1 MYHGEDKLDVRL
13 SGPGSEKT
21 ISSSYD
27 GSSSNNKQTGHGIIS
42 SQPPAAVHS
51 AEPEEQDSSEAM
63 GVHRPVLTSSTAQH
77 GIPGMSRDSDAS
89 QNANI
94 IPGTSP
100 EFKEELLST
109 RLLEPDQTLT
119 LDSQLQTHV
128 WQSSQSPCVKDRS
141 PEVVNAALLETGH
154 ELSEA
159 CFAEHALDSPVAY
172 RLQHSLS
179 ECPSNQI
186 ETVVENSLEVV
197 QQECSLSS
205 FENFLTKADLPTT
218 LESGELGSLQED
230 FVVSHDMEQD
240 NPTSEQLTSTVTIS
254 EPHSTPSSV
263 CPEESGDVKNIEQ
276 ATELLEK
283 SRLSGLICEHDQSE
297 MQKLRVIHREQVSEL
312 YFLQR
317 GGNMVDL
324 QIFLKKPPPQP
335 LQLFLQEK
343 SLDDVEEEGSSETI
357 SASSG
362 HAVSIQH
369 HPAAAVL
376 TSGNSEGPTIHNT
389 TSLAKQASP
398 EGIGPLRSSSR
409 TAALVSSPGS
419 TRVTRQ
425 HCSLTS
431 EAGSTGVPVS
441 RNLQTSLPGSHSTGT
456 RGHASSQPRSLS
468 ISSVCASAIDG
479 KDDIAERAKQEAD
492 IQQRVAHLKK
502 TGLWS
507 LKKLTRVTEP
517 PRPKTHRDYLLEEM
531 QWLAGDFA
539 QERRWKRALAK
550 KLARTVVRFHEEQ
563 KQKEERAKK
572 EELSKLRR
580 IAANIAKEVKYF
592 WTNIEKV
599 VQFKQQSLAE
609 EKRKKA
615 LDKQLN
621 YIVDQTEKYSDW
633 LSRGLNN
640 SIATS
645 HTGSLSSSPARTEAE
660 DGDFEPTDESDDEE
674 TIAQAEREEAA
685 SREARR
691 REIELLRR
699 EGELS
704 LEELLDSLPPEMLT
718 SPWQS
723 DFRDGRIGSRQ
734 HSRRRSGNL
743 HANGKAWTPTRQDD
757 DDDDDGQL
765 DEAHCAS
772 EEGDVDVDEDTEDD
786 SVKEGSGHGKRSD
799 SITDDDEFDAEDE
812 DDEDV
817 EETIE
822 EQEGVEDTASY
833 QQELDELAREGEM
846 PLEDLYKMYASAYE
860 EQADE
865 VVSEPALIVEDV
877 GEEVEVK
884 EMEPK
889 SQKEVKNEDNK
900 PESVDSPTISNR
912 DENEDQEMEG
922 DEEGSDL
929 GMKFLVTDDKEP
941 QSQAAEEG
949 ADGVGPKKEITDIA
963 AAAESLQP
971 KGYTLATAQVKT
983 PVPFLLRGSLREY
996 QHIGLD
1002 WLVTMNEKM
1011 LNGILAD
1018 EMGLGK
1024 TIQTIALLGHLACDR
1039 GNWGP
1044 HLVVVP
1050 TSVMLNWEM
1059 EFKRWF
1065 PAFKI
1070 LTYYGVPKERKQKRQ
1085 GWTRP
1090 NAFHVCIT
1098 SYKLVLQDH
1107 QAFRRKKWKYLILD
1121 EAQNIKNF
1129 KSQRWQS
1136 LLNFNSQHRLLLTG
1150 TPLQNSLMEL
1160 WSLMHFLM
1168 PHVFQSHRE
1177 FREWFSNPLTGM
1189 IEGSQEY
1196 NESLVKRLHKV
1207 LRPFLL
1213 RRIKMD
1219 VEKQMPKK
1227 YEHIVRCRLSK
1238 RQRYLYD
1245 DFMSQATTRETLAS
1259 GHFMSVINILMQ
1271 LRKVCNHPNLFDPRP
1286 ITSPFITQGICY
1298 TTASLVLTALEYDPW
1313 RHVDLSI
1320 FDLVNAENQLSR
1332 YEAEVFLPNR
1342 KVTRKLIEEISTAP
1356 DPPPRPKPVRMKVN
1370 RMVQPVQKSEG
1381 RTVVM
1386 VNAPKSLVQNSLQKP
1401 LPSTATD
1408 GILPT
1413 SSPAAVAQR
1422 LIAGVSTEQLPS
1434 PGLPQRLLQGVV
1446 PEAAGAAHVYSVAA
1460 GQKSVGAVE
1469 RVASPAVV
1477 VQRQALGAIIDTT
1490 RPVAP
1495 LAQPPVPVAPRLIS
1509 ELTQHA
1515 ASPTMQRL
1523 APGIAIDGTQ
1533 AMLQAQRVTQGLTA
1547 EGTQLTA
1554 ATSPTLLRLS
1564 QGLVIDGTQRAPT
1577 VHLQGQPQIR
1587 PTTHFVTTQG
1597 TALAHAPRMYAA
1609 VPIQQHQ
1616 ASGGQIIRNAAS
1628 AVNPAVATTLT
1639 PTSSPVNPTN
1649 PLRLVAQASHMAPLA
1664 IQGQRAQLVTGYTLP
1679 SGVVQQRVVLTP
1691 HTQAR
1696 LPSGEVISIAQLAA
1710 LANSQGQAGQP
1721 LTLHIQGNKLTL
1733 ACSPIRTLAPGPQH
1747 IHIQGGVVH
1756 MVKPV
1761 SQTQVLAQPGN
1772 TKIGMATLPQQQLAG
1787 AAISMPARSIAVPV
1801 ATSTGSAGLVRQV
1814 VPAAAHAAAAATAT
1828 LGAAPRPSTAAVCPP
1843 VRLPFVPAPHA
1854 PPARMLTQSSGTPLL
1869 RVPTVTPVASPQVA
1883 KPGLKAVPAAAPLTR
1898 GPTTRSVDRKATA
1911 EEAPSKRKDSA
1922 SAAEAPAPKKPAKR
1936 SPLYLL
1942 RVEELRA
1949 QRQQDRLERIH
1960 RINEARCAPKPI
1972 YGTEVLRMCDLSS
1985 SAAQAGSR
1993 PHRHEGA
2000 WRWSGYVHCRSVRQ
2014 CCKPSHPDV
2023 YWSQTSTLQSLC
2035 INSEQRLRE
2044 LKEIIERFIF
2054 VVPPVESPPISLH
2067 APHPPPSMLQKEKA
2081 LWQRLHEEMSPRSA
2095 GLHRI
2100 LCNMRTQFPD
2110 LRLIQYDCG
2119 KLQTLDILL
2128 RKFKAGSHR
2137 VLIFTQM
2144 TRMLDVLEQFLNFH
2158 GYIYLRLDGT
2168 TRVEQRQFL
2177 MDRFNA
2183 DARIFCFILSTRSGG
2198 VGVNLTGA
2206 DTVVF
2211 YDSDWNPTMDAQA
2224 QDRCHRI
2231 GQTRDVHIYRLIS
2244 ERTVEENILKKAN
2257 QKRML
2262 GDVAIEGGNFTTAY
2276 FKQQTIRE
2284 LFEMPVG
2291 MEDASKKEAAET
2303 VPKQAPSTEED
2314 GAVPSKDTNILELA
2328 LGKAEDE
2335 EDIRAASQA
2344 RAEQVAELAEFNE
2357 NAADDGEEGGV
2368 GGEGRDEEEPSKAE
2382 EEINALVQQL
2392 TPIERYAL
2400 KYLEASIAAETE
2412 EPKSTKEQANVSKQ
2426 DVKLTKADEPKGDDA
2441 AKEIQTQETQP
2452 EDDAL
2457 AKTRKRGRPC
2467 RRSDTSQAADS
2478 SQEIDQSDAVPHDES
2493 DMTIDKPDLSELL
2506 ESASNCT
2513 QELSEAS
2520 DRACE
2525 NLHSPANLQQ
2535 GTSCSFAEQ
2544 NSKASGSDSAMSGHP
2559 EESQPASAPSQ
2570 GREELLDAH
2579 KGDVL
2584 EEGATKDSMME
2595 NCCTVTV
2602 VATSPFVSG
2611 VREIDDS
2618 ELSTRSV
2625 MTHADAAGTRDCT
2638 NESLES
2644 TPENPKQHED
2654 SAAKCMD
2661 ALETLESPHFD
2672 KENQTLHATTS
2683 ADNKFTSMITSQELK
2698 LKNDILKQT
2707 DTISPNLD
2715 VPCVINANCVNPSVR
2730 DEQLNSPVL
2739 IMEDPSDSASPVAK
2753 DVEQADLPATG
2764 NLDASA
2770 EICNNGSSSSLTV
2783 NESPSILEVSTQQRA
2798 GSSPVTD
2805 VGLTDDLEV
2814 ANIQRQSNPQAEA
2827 LPAGP
2832 ADDGSG
2838 EVEAAEV
2845 EKPLKQVLREDTPSG
2860 CDAEDSENAVDGR
2873 ELPDVKP
2880 VMKEERMGKPGR
2892 KRKTDLNA
2900 IVQSHTE
2907 CQDSAT
2913 GKEKP
2918 RSPIRTR
2925 SGIKSR
2931 DTKRS
2936 SGMLGARRRLNL
2948 RSSSQEVNKREKNKS
2963 LSRKD
2968 LETQKKAGH
2977 SDVVKRRVG
2986 RPAKIKSP
2994 SEHINSSDGETQLY
3008 KHNMTGSS
3016 PGKDLNQSNSDDQ
3029 EPQAKILCR
3038 QEVDSDDRTSADEA
3052 GMPSLPSETCVEGG
3066 RSSTPTITRASLRR
3080 SVLCQ
3085 SPARTVDKATRKR
3098 RRSSQAASGD
3108 ERLSGSDSLCISGSD
3123 VGAGRTRGGSSS
3135 SASRRSP
3142 SQAAAALNR
3151 RLTRQ
3156 AIRRGIGYS
3165 SDTTES
3171 G

>member
-1 MYHGEDKLDVRL
+1 
-13 SGPGSEKT
+13 
-21 ISSSYD
+21 
-27 GSSSNNKQTGHGIIS
+27 
-42 SQPPAAVHS
+42 
-51 AEPEEQDSSEAM
+51 
-63 GVHRPVLTSSTAQH
+63 
-77 GIPGMSRDSDAS
+77 
-89 QNANI
+89 
-94 IPGTSP
+94 
-100 EFKEELLST
+100 
-109 RLLEPDQTLT
+109 
-119 LDSQLQTHV
+119 
-128 WQSSQSPCVKDRS
+128 
-141 PEVVNAALLETGH
+141 
-154 ELSEA
+154 
-159 CFAEHALDSPVAY
+159 
-172 RLQHSLS
+172 
-179 ECPSNQI
+179 
-186 ETVVENSLEVV
+186 
-197 QQECSLSS
+197 
-205 FENFLTKADLPTT
+205 
-218 LESGELGSLQED
+218 
-230 FVVSHDMEQD
+230 
-240 NPTSEQLTSTVTIS
+240 
-254 EPHSTPSSV
+254 
-263 CPEESGDVKNIEQ
+263 
-276 ATELLEK
+276 
-283 SRLSGLICEHDQSE
+283 
-297 MQKLRVIHREQVSEL
+297 
-312 YFLQR
+312 
-317 GGNMVDL
+317 
-324 QIFLKKPPPQP
+324 
-335 LQLFLQEK
+335 
-343 SLDDVEEEGSSETI
+343 
-357 SASSG
+357 
-362 HAVSIQH
+362 
-369 HPAAAVL
+369 
-376 TSGNSEGPTIHNT
+376 
-389 TSLAKQASP
+389 
-398 EGIGPLRSSSR
+398 
-409 TAALVSSPGS
+409 
-419 TRVTRQ
+419 
-425 HCSLTS
+425 
-431 EAGSTGVPVS
+431 
-441 RNLQTSLPGSHSTGT
+441 
-456 RGHASSQPRSLS
+456 
-468 ISSVCASAIDG
+468 
-479 KDDIAERAKQEAD
+479 
-492 IQQRVAHLKK
+492 
-502 TGLWS
+502 
-507 LKKLTRVTEP
+507 
-517 PRPKTHRDYLLEEM
+517 
-531 QWLAGDFA
+531 
-539 QERRWKRALAK
+539 
-550 KLARTVVRFHEEQ
+550 
-563 KQKEERAKK
+563 
-572 EELSKLRR
+572 
-580 IAANIAKEVKYF
+580 
-592 WTNIEKV
+592 
-599 VQFKQQSLAE
+599 
-609 EKRKKA
+609 
-615 LDKQLN
+615 
-621 YIVDQTEKYSDW
+621 
-633 LSRGLNN
+633 
-640 SIATS
+640 
-645 HTGSLSSSPARTEAE
+645 
-660 DGDFEPTDESDDEE
+660 
-674 TIAQAEREEAA
+674 
-685 SREARR
+685 
-691 REIELLRR
+691 
-699 EGELS
+699 
-704 LEELLDSLPPEMLT
+704 
-718 SPWQS
+718 
-723 DFRDGRIGSRQ
+723 
-734 HSRRRSGNL
+734 
-743 HANGKAWTPTRQDD
+743 
-757 DDDDDGQL
+757 
-765 DEAHCAS
+765 
-772 EEGDVDVDEDTEDD
+772 
-786 SVKEGSGHGKRSD
+786 
-799 SITDDDEFDAEDE
+799 
-812 DDEDV
+812 
-817 EETIE
+817 IE
-822 EQEGVEDTASY
+822 EQEGVEGTVCY

-865 VVSEPALIVEDV
+865 VVSEPPLIVEDV

-889 SQKEVKNEDNK
+889 SQKEVKNDDNK
-900 PESVDSPTISNR
+900 PVNQVQMEHFLSCFLESVDSPTVSNR

-1129 KSQRWQS
+1129 KSQRYTS
-1136 LLNFNSQHRLLLTG
+1136 KSTVYSQHRLLLTG

-1408 GILPT
+1408 GIVPT
-1413 SSPAAVAQR
+1413 ASPAAV
-1422 LIAGVSTEQLPS
+1422 
-1434 PGLPQRLLQGVV
+1434 GVV
-1446 PEAAGAAHVYSVAA
+1446 PEVAGAAHVYSVAV

-1469 RVASPAVV
+1469 RMASPAVV

-1515 ASPTMQRL
+1515 ASPTLQRL

-1547 EGTQLTA
+1547 EGSQLTA
-1554 ATSPTLLRLS
+1554 AASPTLLRLS

-1639 PTSSPVNPTN
+1639 PTSSPVNPTT
-1649 PLRLVAQASHMAPLA
+1649 PLRLVTQASHMAPLA

-1696 LPSGEVISIAQLAA
+1696 LPSKVPPCFSFPCKRIRRLCHICGFVMFHVLALVKTTPGDVKKQQLIVMLPVLKPSGNFNHFEPILISHPECERTIYTMRVVVVVVVVKLKKRHSVIIDFIMLSLSHTISSNPTPPHKLRVALLREPQACPLFYDFNLTSYNPARSQCVENAGHESTVVVKGGEVISIAQLAA

-1733 ACSPIRTLAPGPQH
+1733 ACSPIRTLTPGPQH

-1787 AAISMPARSIAVPV
+1787 AAISMPARSIAGNPICFLYRTPLCFVFKCKYLNRKLVTSQLAVAFLPVSSTLPDACMPFAVPV

-1814 VPAAAHAAAAATAT
+1814 APAAAHAAAAATAT
-1828 LGAAPRPSTAAVCPP
+1828 LGAAPRPSTAAGCPP

-1854 PPARMLTQSSGTPLL
+1854 QPARMLTHSSGTPLL

-1883 KPGLKAVPAAAPLTR
+1883 KPGLKGNAAKVGYCCVFVAWAVPAAVPLTR

-1936 SPLYLL
+1936 SPLYLQENPILVFKFSDSSAESDSVSLAREIRDPPPPPVCAGNVKL

-1949 QRQQDRLERIH
+1949 QRQEDRLERIH

-1972 YGTEVLRMCDLSS
+1972 YGTEVLRMCDLSN
-1985 SAAQAGSR
+1985 SAAQPG
-1993 PHRHEGA
+1993 
-2000 WRWSGYVHCRSVRQ
+2000 VRQ
-2014 CCKPSHPDV
+2014 SCKPSHPDV

-2291 MEDASKKEAAET
+2291 MEDASKKEAAEA

-2426 DVKLTKADEPKGDDA
+2426 DV
-2441 AKEIQTQETQP
+2441 
-2452 EDDAL
+2452 
-2457 AKTRKRGRPC
+2457 
-2467 RRSDTSQAADS
+2467 
-2478 SQEIDQSDAVPHDES
+2478 
-2493 DMTIDKPDLSELL
+2493 
-2506 ESASNCT
+2506 
-2513 QELSEAS
+2513 
-2520 DRACE
+2520 
-2525 NLHSPANLQQ
+2525 
-2535 GTSCSFAEQ
+2535 
-2544 NSKASGSDSAMSGHP
+2544 
-2559 EESQPASAPSQ
+2559 
-2570 GREELLDAH
+2570 
-2579 KGDVL
+2579 
-2584 EEGATKDSMME
+2584 
-2595 NCCTVTV
+2595 
-2602 VATSPFVSG
+2602 
-2611 VREIDDS
+2611 
-2618 ELSTRSV
+2618 
-2625 MTHADAAGTRDCT
+2625 
-2638 NESLES
+2638 
-2644 TPENPKQHED
+2644 
-2654 SAAKCMD
+2654 
-2661 ALETLESPHFD
+2661 
-2672 KENQTLHATTS
+2672 
-2683 ADNKFTSMITSQELK
+2683 
-2698 LKNDILKQT
+2698 
-2707 DTISPNLD
+2707 
-2715 VPCVINANCVNPSVR
+2715 
-2730 DEQLNSPVL
+2730 
-2739 IMEDPSDSASPVAK
+2739 
-2753 DVEQADLPATG
+2753 
-2764 NLDASA
+2764 
-2770 EICNNGSSSSLTV
+2770 
-2783 NESPSILEVSTQQRA
+2783 
-2798 GSSPVTD
+2798 
-2805 VGLTDDLEV
+2805 
-2814 ANIQRQSNPQAEA
+2814 
-2827 LPAGP
+2827 
-2832 ADDGSG
+2832 
-2838 EVEAAEV
+2838 
-2845 EKPLKQVLREDTPSG
+2845 
-2860 CDAEDSENAVDGR
+2860 
-2873 ELPDVKP
+2873 
-2880 VMKEERMGKPGR
+2880 
-2892 KRKTDLNA
+2892 
-2900 IVQSHTE
+2900 
-2907 CQDSAT
+2907 
-2913 GKEKP
+2913 
-2918 RSPIRTR
+2918 
-2925 SGIKSR
+2925 
-2931 DTKRS
+2931 
-2936 SGMLGARRRLNL
+2936 
-2948 RSSSQEVNKREKNKS
+2948 
-2963 LSRKD
+2963 
-2968 LETQKKAGH
+2968 
-2977 SDVVKRRVG
+2977 
-2986 RPAKIKSP
+2986 
-2994 SEHINSSDGETQLY
+2994 
-3008 KHNMTGSS
+3008 
-3016 PGKDLNQSNSDDQ
+3016 
-3029 EPQAKILCR
+3029 
-3038 QEVDSDDRTSADEA
+3038 
-3052 GMPSLPSETCVEGG
+3052 
-3066 RSSTPTITRASLRR
+3066 
-3080 SVLCQ
+3080 
-3085 SPARTVDKATRKR
+3085 
-3098 RRSSQAASGD
+3098 
-3108 ERLSGSDSLCISGSD
+3108 
-3123 VGAGRTRGGSSS
+3123 
-3135 SASRRSP
+3135 
-3142 SQAAAALNR
+3142 
-3151 RLTRQ
+3151 
-3156 AIRRGIGYS
+3156 
-3165 SDTTES
+3165 
-3171 G
+3171 

>member
-1 MYHGEDKLDVRL
+1 MHTGTARALATPDPGRSSARREGLKMLGGAQDEKLGGVMGDETVGHDGDTDEDERQGGGDEDSDHDSISHVILGTKRKRAPPLHSSSSSDTDYDLFITQLPVLRKRASPHELGEGSSSASHEDVCGTGDADGTSTGEEAPRDKLKGQVEEEELHHRNQNKSRTPKGPKQCGARPSSPKARRLPQPLIQQYQGAAVWGLLACSKQLKQQHWSKYIQRICNGTRTKTLTESEENVFLVNSFEALVEDTDENVREEMCGEGGVDDTDRVEIRVVDPNSFILNVVSDAKPALTAKSKAKTATTSLGSQGTRGGNGEGVASHTGATVAATRGGETKSEAGPRVAGTVATYWRGILRMYHGEDKLDVRL

-21 ISSSYD
+21 ISSSDD
-27 GSSSNNKQTGHGIIS
+27 GSSNNKQTGHGIIS

-51 AEPEEQDSSEAM
+51 PEPAEQDSSEAM

-77 GIPGMSRDSDAS
+77 GIPGMSRDSNAS

-128 WQSSQSPCVKDRS
+128 WQSSQSPCVKNRS

-205 FENFLTKADLPTT
+205 FDNFLTKADLPTT

-240 NPTSEQLTSTVTIS
+240 NLTSVQLTSTVTIS

-362 HAVSIQH
+362 HAVGIQH

-431 EAGSTGVPVS
+431 EAGSTGVPVN

-502 TGLWS
+502 AGLWS

-645 HTGSLSSSPARTEAE
+645 HTGSLSSSPARTEA
-660 DGDFEPTDESDDEE
+660 
-674 TIAQAEREEAA
+674 
-685 SREARR
+685 
-691 REIELLRR
+691 
-699 EGELS
+699 
-704 LEELLDSLPPEMLT
+704 
-718 SPWQS
+718 
-723 DFRDGRIGSRQ
+723 
-734 HSRRRSGNL
+734 
-743 HANGKAWTPTRQDD
+743 
-757 DDDDDGQL
+757 
-765 DEAHCAS
+765 
-772 EEGDVDVDEDTEDD
+772 
-786 SVKEGSGHGKRSD
+786 
-799 SITDDDEFDAEDE
+799 
-812 DDEDV
+812 DEDV

-822 EQEGVEDTASY
+822 EQEGVEGTASY
-833 QQELDELAREGEM
+833 QQELDELAQEGEM

-860 EQADE
+860 EQQADE
-865 VVSEPALIVEDV
+865 VVSEPPLIVEDV

-889 SQKEVKNEDNK
+889 SQK
-900 PESVDSPTISNR
+900 ESVDSPTISNR

-1413 SSPAAVAQR
+1413 ASPAA
-1422 LIAGVSTEQLPS
+1422 
-1434 PGLPQRLLQGVV
+1434 
-1446 PEAAGAAHVYSVAA
+1446 
-1460 GQKSVGAVE
+1460 
-1469 RVASPAVV
+1469 
-1477 VQRQALGAIIDTT
+1477 
-1490 RPVAP
+1490 
-1495 LAQPPVPVAPRLIS
+1495 
-1509 ELTQHA
+1509 
-1515 ASPTMQRL
+1515 
-1523 APGIAIDGTQ
+1523 
-1533 AMLQAQRVTQGLTA
+1533 
-1547 EGTQLTA
+1547 
-1554 ATSPTLLRLS
+1554 
-1564 QGLVIDGTQRAPT
+1564 
-1577 VHLQGQPQIR
+1577 
-1587 PTTHFVTTQG
+1587 
-1597 TALAHAPRMYAA
+1597 
-1609 VPIQQHQ
+1609 

-1772 TKIGMATLPQQQLAG
+1772 TKMGMATLPQQQLAG
-1787 AAISMPARSIAVPV
+1787 AAISMPARTIAVPV

-1814 VPAAAHAAAAATAT
+1814 VPAAAHAAATAT
-1828 LGAAPRPSTAAVCPP
+1828 LGAAPRPSTAAVYPP

-1985 SAAQAGSR
+1985 SAAQTGSR
-1993 PHRHEGA
+1993 PHHHEGA

-2023 YWSQTSTLQSLC
+2023 FWSQTSTLQSLC

-2291 MEDASKKEAAET
+2291 MEDASKKEAAEA

-2493 DMTIDKPDLSELL
+2493 DMTIDKPDFSELL

-2513 QELSEAS
+2513 QVLSEAS

-2525 NLHSPANLQQ
+2525 KLHSPASLQQ
-2535 GTSCSFAEQ
+2535 ETGCSFAEQ
-2544 NSKASGSDSAMSGHP
+2544 NSKSSGSYSAMSGHP
-2559 EESQPASAPSQ
+2559 EESQPASAPNQ

-2584 EEGATKDSMME
+2584 EEGATTDSMME
-2595 NCCTVTV
+2595 NCCTATA
-2602 VATSPFVSG
+2602 VATSPVVSG

-2618 ELSTRSV
+2618 ERSTRSV

-2644 TPENPKQHED
+2644 TPENPKQLED
-2654 SAAKCMD
+2654 SAAKCID

-2672 KENQTLHATTS
+2672 KENQTLHATIS
-2683 ADNKFTSMITSQELK
+2683 ADNKFTLTITSQEFK

-2715 VPCVINANCVNPSVR
+2715 VHCVINANCVNPSVR

-2739 IMEDPSDSASPVAK
+2739 LMEDPSDSASPVAK

-2783 NESPSILEVSTQQRA
+2783 NVSPGTLEVSTQQRA

-2805 VGLTDDLEV
+2805 ASFTDDLEV
-2814 ANIQRQSNPQAEA
+2814 ANIQRQSHPQAEA

-2832 ADDGSG
+2832 ADDGSR
-2838 EVEAAEV
+2838 EVEAAEI
-2845 EKPLKQVLREDTPSG
+2845 EKPLKRVLCEDTPSG

-2948 RSSSQEVNKREKNKS
+2948 RSSSREVNKREKNKS